1 MNHFKNT
8 FIKGLVTILPLVI
21 TCYVLYWFIGTAEQ
35 TAKEAF
41 SSIFPNTSYTPGL
54 GLVAALGLVYVIG
67 LAMNAWLGR
76 AIVSIGEKVL
86 RRVPLIKTIYGSVK
100 DLLNYFDTTNENNL
114 GNPVVVEIKNLGIE
128 MIGFVTKENIDQ
140 EINSFSSNEE
150 ETSVAV
156 YLPMSYQIGGFM
168 IVVPKSEITPLD
180 MSIEE
185 AMKLC
190 VTAGMSSKPKSS

>member
-8 FIKGLVTILPLVI
+8 FIKGLITILPLVI

-35 TAKEAF
+35 MAKEAF
-41 SSIFPNTSYTPGL
+41 NALFPNTNYAPGL
-54 GLVAALGLVYVIG
+54 GLVAALGLVYGIG

-76 AIVSIGEKVL
+76 AIVSIGEKAL

-100 DLLNYFDTTNENNL
+100 DLLNYFDTTNEDNL
-114 GNPVVVEIKNLGIE
+114 GSPVVVEFKNLGIE
-128 MIGFVTKENIDQ
+128 MIGFVTKENIDR
-140 EINSFSSNEE
+140 EINSFSSNED

-168 IVVPKSEITPLD
+168 IVLPKSEITPLD

-190 VTAGMSSKPKSS
+190 VTAGMSSKPENS